1 MNIVLKCACRIYQTA
16 FRALLPVLPYREPQ
30 IVDSCHDLKE
40 IFLNQNITSAF
51 VVSDHCIVSHGLINP
66 LLDVMDDLGMT
77 YIVYDDVRP
86 NPSVENVETGLT
98 LYQENDCQAIIA
110 IGGGSVMDC
119 GKAIGARAV
128 NPKRSL
134 EQMKGILRIFH
145 RLPPLFAIPTT
156 AGTGSEVTLAAVI
169 TDPNTHDKYAL
180 MDFPLIP
187 RYAVLDPSMTM
198 TLPASLTATTGM
210 DALTHAVEAYIGR
223 STTKQTRQLALHA
236 VSLIYGNITKAY
248 ENGKDESARRNMS
261 IAAYQA
267 GIAFSK
273 SYVGYIH
280 AIAHSLGGLYDIPH
294 GLANAVI
301 MPHVLRAYGH
311 VIDRKLKD
319 LAVAAGICEETT
331 DEKKAAAMF
340 IASIDELNRTMHIP
354 QYLDFI
360 QDDDIPSPAKH
371 APKKANPLY
380 PVPVIFDAKQ
390 LKTLYH
396 TVKGE
401 NA

>member
-1 MNIVLKCACRIYQTA
+1 M
-16 FRALLPVLPYREPQ
+16 
-30 IVDSCHDLKE
+30 
-40 IFLNQNITSAF
+40 
-51 VVSDHCIVSHGLINP
+51 
-66 LLDVMDDLGMT
+66 
-77 YIVYDDVRP
+77 
-86 NPSVENVETGLT
+86 
-98 LYQENDCQAIIA
+98 
-110 IGGGSVMDC
+110 
-119 GKAIGARAV
+119 
-128 NPKRSL
+128 
-134 EQMKGILRIFH
+134 
-145 RLPPLFAIPTT
+145 
-156 AGTGSEVTLAAVI
+156 I
-169 TDPNTHDKYAL
+169 TDPKTHDKYAL

-187 RYAVLDPSMTM
+187 RYAVLDPAMTI
-198 TLPASLTATTGM
+198 TLPASLTTATGM

-223 STTKQTRQLALHA
+223 STTRQTHQLTLHA

-248 ENGKDESARRNMS
+248 GNGKDESARRNMS
-261 IAAYQA
+261 VAAYQA

-273 SYVGYIH
+273 SYVGYLH
-280 AIAHSLGGLYDIPH
+280 AIAHSLGGLYDTPH

-390 LKTLYH
+390 LETLYH